1 MLEKSEHLNKIR
13 SNSLYM
19 LKSNENK
26 ISKSKP
32 YFKYL
37 IFVLMLVQIIDAY
50 STVLPGAFPS
60 VTAAE
65 FLSGY
70 ETSVINSII
79 ALASGLTTI
88 GMYFLFFSQYF
99 ADKIGRKKMLA
110 ITVLG
115 MAFAALGMFLSKDYI
130 MYMFF
135 VFLLNF
141 FQSSDI
147 WLIYVNEETATN
159 KRALYSNI
167 LLMIGLTGPII
178 MTISRSIFITETVS
192 NWRGMTLF
200 PMFLGFPLTLLIL
213 LTLKESSKYQL
224 IKEGTTQ
231 VEKRSFVKDMTSIF
245 KIENR
250 KPYTALLFVA
260 FIGGGSSIYMLLFEK
275 YIADVG
281 TLTQS
286 QVTIIFLLT
295 VFMVLIAYSVN
306 GFLADR
312 IGRTALFYLWSG
324 IAPISVI
331 LWVIGAVTFQN
342 PFLIVLLGYSLSHIS
357 YWGLLGILRLV
368 TIEVSPTDRR
378 GTCIGFRSLIG
389 SVGGTVGY
397 LLSSLIIL
405 FVGLGVTLAIFALG
419 YFLVIP
425 IVYFFVKETK
435 GVELSEI
442 K

>member
-1 MLEKSEHLNKIR
+1 MLEKSEHLNKNR
-13 SNSLYM
+13 SNSLTM

-167 LLMIGLTGPII
+167 LLMIGLTGPVI

-200 PMFLGFPLTLLIL
+200 PIFLGFPLTLLIL

-245 KIENR
+245 
-250 KPYTALLFVA
+250 
-260 FIGGGSSIYMLLFEK
+260 
-275 YIADVG
+275 
-281 TLTQS
+281 
-286 QVTIIFLLT
+286 
-295 VFMVLIAYSVN
+295 
-306 GFLADR
+306 
-312 IGRTALFYLWSG
+312 
-324 IAPISVI
+324 
-331 LWVIGAVTFQN
+331 
-342 PFLIVLLGYSLSHIS
+342 
-357 YWGLLGILRLV
+357 
-368 TIEVSPTDRR
+368 
-378 GTCIGFRSLIG
+378 
-389 SVGGTVGY
+389 
-397 LLSSLIIL
+397 
-405 FVGLGVTLAIFALG
+405 
-419 YFLVIP
+419 
-425 IVYFFVKETK
+425 
-435 GVELSEI
+435 
-442 K
+442 